1 MRAHPEPVAIAGCRR
16 WVLLSTLVSDPST
29 RPTDPSAAIE
39 AVWRLESTRLIAALV
54 RVVRDVGMAEDL
66 AQDALVAALA
76 QWPASGIP
84 QNPAAWLMTTA
95 KRRAI
100 DQFRSTRRRDRGY
113 AVLARDQGDGEEI
126 DIVGAIDHVQDDV
139 LRLMFICCHPS
150 LTQEAQT
157 TLTLKLVG
165 GLTTAEIAR
174 AFLTTE
180 ATIAQRVV
188 RAKRTLADAGAAL
201 EEPDPV
207 DRARRLVAVRGV
219 IYLLFNEG
227 YSATAGEN
235 WMRPALCDEALRLG
249 RILTTLVPRDAE
261 VQGLSALMELQ
272 MSRSAA
278 RSGPDGEPVLL
289 LDQDRTR
296 WDATHL
302 RRGLDALQRA
312 DALSTERGVHT
323 LQAAI
328 AACHARARTADA
340 TDWVLIAELYEQ
352 LARIT
357 GSPVV
362 EVNRAVALS
371 MAYGPA
377 AGLTLADQLVDLPAL
392 RGYHLL
398 STVRG
403 DLLDKLGRH
412 EEARVEFLRAAA
424 MTQNGRERTLLL
436 ARAGRMSSGGWA
448 G

>member
-1 MRAHPEPVAIAGCRR
+1 
-16 WVLLSTLVSDPST
+16 VSDPST

-227 YSATAGEN
+227 YSATAGED

-302 RRGLDALQRA
+302 RRGLDALDRA

-340 TDWVLIAELYEQ
+340 TDWVLIADLYEQ

-392 RGYHLL
+392 GGYHLL